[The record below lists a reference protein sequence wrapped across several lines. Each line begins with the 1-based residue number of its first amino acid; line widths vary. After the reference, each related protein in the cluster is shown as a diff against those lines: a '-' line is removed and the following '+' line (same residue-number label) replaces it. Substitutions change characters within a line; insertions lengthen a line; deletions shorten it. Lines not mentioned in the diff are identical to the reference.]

1 MGETSSDVSAHALV
15 DYDGSAYKLGKS
27 EQTLWHAGKS
37 NWGDLIGLNFHSI
50 GIEII
55 GPTDGDFSNEQRGTV
70 KALIGHFMAVYGIPP
85 ENVLRHAD
93 LTHAGSSKKKL
104 WDGISPSRKT
114 DVAHSLWKNF
124 KSWDE
129 YRRSIVPKAL

>member
-1 MGETSSDVSAHALV
+1 MN
-15 DYDGSAYKLGKS
+15 Y
-27 EQTLWHAGKS
+27 
-37 NWGDLIGLNFHSI
+37 HSI

-70 KALIGHFMAVYGIPP
+70 KDLIGHFMATYNIPP

-93 LTHAGSSKKKL
+93 ITWKSSGKRQL
-104 WDGISPSRKT
+104 WDGISRSRKT
-114 DVAHSLWKNF
+114 DVDHALWKNF

>member
-1 MGETSSDVSAHALV
+1 M
-15 DYDGSAYKLGKS
+15 
-27 EQTLWHAGKS
+27 
-37 NWGDLIGLNFHSI
+37 NFHSI

-93 LTHAGSSKKKL
+93 LTNAGSTKKKL
-104 WDGISPSRKT
+104 WDGKSPSRKT
-114 DVAHSLWKNF
+114 DVANSLWKNF